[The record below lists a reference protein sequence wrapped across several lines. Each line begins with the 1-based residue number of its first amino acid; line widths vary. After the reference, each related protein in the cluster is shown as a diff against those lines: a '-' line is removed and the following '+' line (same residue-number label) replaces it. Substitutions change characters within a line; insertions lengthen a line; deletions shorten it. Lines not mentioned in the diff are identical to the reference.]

1 MKTLNTDLNNDIF
14 LEKKGFSF
22 AFDAYAVASVAEKV
36 LQTQRG
42 ELRYDFTRGI
52 PWFETVFS
60 SIRNLK
66 AWEAAAILAIKD
78 SSGVSG
84 ITSFEYRITGR
95 VLSYLAKINSI
106 YGEAAING

>member
-1 MKTLNTDLNNDIF
+1 MKTLSTDENNDIF
-14 LEKKGFSF
+14 LTSKGFSF
-22 AFDAYAVASVAEKV
+22 TVDAYAVASVAEKV

-42 ELRYDFTRGI
+42 ELRYDIIRGI

-66 AWEAAAILAIKD
+66 AWEAEMVLSIK
-78 SSGVSG
+78 SVAGVVG
-84 ITSFEYRITGR
+84 MTSFNYRVTGNQ
-95 VLSYLAKINSI
+95 VSYLAIMKTI